1 VTVFVLW
8 LTVGSNFEWAEG
20 FNTRF
25 GVTYIDYKDEQKRYP
40 KASAKFIRNWF
51 DKHITPASAAVFDE
65 MEDVSESASSEG
77 RSPVHRD
84 SSSVTSVDEEVKQIL
99 EEVRS

>member
-1 VTVFVLW
+1 
-8 LTVGSNFEWAEG
+8 VGSNFEWAEG

-40 KASAKFIRNWF
+40 KASAHYIRNWF
-51 DKHITPASAAVFDE
+51 DKHIAPSSPASVFDE

-84 SSSVTSVDEEVKQIL
+84 SSSVTSVDEEVKAVL
-99 EEVRS
+99 EAMRS

>member
-1 VTVFVLW
+1 L
-8 LTVGSNFEWAEG
+8 GSNFEWAEG

-40 KASAKFIRNWF
+40 KASANFIRNWF
-51 DKHITPASAAVFDE
+51 DKHISPSTPASVAVFDE

-84 SSSVTSVDEEVKQIL
+84 SSSVTSVDEEVQAVL
-99 EEVRS
+99 EKVRS